1 LNFIFKKQKERQKTK
16 NVLKSIFSKFFSS
29 SSFHFFFLN
38 KNNMGLSLSS
48 LWNLW
53 AKRDVRVVMC
63 GLDAAGK
70 STLSIKLNIGEV
82 QQTVPTIGFNVET
95 IEYKNIKISLWDLGG
110 QERLRR
116 CWTQYLEGASAV
128 IFVVDAVDRARF
140 KEAADEL
147 VKLFESPHLS
157 KACLLVY
164 ANKQDLPNAASAS
177 EVREALGLQKME
189 SLRKVYI
196 QGSSATTGKGL
207 YEGLDW
213 MVNNLPPAESA

>member
-1 LNFIFKKQKERQKTK
+1 
-16 NVLKSIFSKFFSS
+16 
-29 SSFHFFFLN
+29 
-38 KNNMGLSLSS
+38 MGLSLSS